1 VSPVRRSNSPQ
12 VTVSKRKLKKTTAVV
27 AAAGKPCYK
36 SIDSFRS
43 RAARSQVF
51 TVTVGGRRRG
61 HALRAGFSDK
71 RDVTKIMKIITS
83 IVVALVLSLTLVTAA
98 FGQSSVNG
106 YSNQAGQV
114 QSDVEGVSAQP
125 VATNNSGGGGSLPFT
140 GLDVALLVGAGGVL
154 VVAGLGMR
162 RLTRSPG
169 SA

>member
-1 VSPVRRSNSPQ
+1 
-12 VTVSKRKLKKTTAVV
+12 
-27 AAAGKPCYK
+27 
-36 SIDSFRS
+36 
-43 RAARSQVF
+43 
-51 TVTVGGRRRG
+51 
-61 HALRAGFSDK
+61 
-71 RDVTKIMKIITS
+71 MKIITS
-83 IVVALVLSLTLVTAA
+83 IVVELALSLTLVTAA

-125 VATNNSGGGGSLPFT
+125 VATNSSGGGSLPFT